1 MAELWNYEDYVKFLS
16 HDNSLVRGWA
26 FDALEKQ
33 AF

>member
-1 MAELWNYEDYVKFLS
+1 MAKLWNYEDYVKFLS
-16 HDNSLVRGWA
+16 HDNRLVRGWA